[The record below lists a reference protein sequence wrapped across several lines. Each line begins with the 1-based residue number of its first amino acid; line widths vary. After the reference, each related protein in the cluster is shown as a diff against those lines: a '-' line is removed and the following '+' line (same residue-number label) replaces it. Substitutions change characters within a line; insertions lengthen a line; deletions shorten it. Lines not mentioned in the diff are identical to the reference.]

1 MSSPETQPAS
11 LDAIACTETACG
23 RPVVH
28 STQLCRNHLAEAF
41 RRHGEPLAFFDI
53 PDFAGIEAAAMQI
66 VRTALEG
73 LPEELLGPNG
83 TWQAMDMYAVLGP
96 KEEWARAQVGLNFL
110 QAVLADE
117 PLIGMTI
124 LEPPMEWSMDEALL
138 RLQVS
143 VPTPAI
149 DEFRERLRFVME
161 ALICEMV
168 GPSVQVAVAV
178 GPAEVS

>member
-1 MSSPETQPAS
+1 MSSPETQPDS
-11 LDAIACTETACG
+11 LDATVCTEKGCG
-23 RPVVH
+23 HAVVH
-28 STQLCRNHLAEAF
+28 SARFCRNHLAEAF
-41 RRHGEPLAFFDI
+41 RRDGESLAFFDI

-73 LPEELLGPNG
+73 LPDELLVPNG

-117 PLIGMTI
+117 PPIGMTI
-124 LEPPMEWSMDEALL
+124 LEAPMEWSMAEALL
-138 RLQVS
+138 RLQVN
-143 VPTPAI
+143 VPTPAV
-149 DEFRERLRFVME
+149 DEFQERLRFVME
-161 ALICEMV
+161 AMIREMV

-178 GPAEVS
+178 GPAEEP

>member
-1 MSSPETQPAS
+1 MSSPETQPAY
-11 LDAIACTETACG
+11 LDAIACTETGCE
-23 RPVVH
+23 RPVVQ
-28 STQLCRNHLAEAF
+28 STQLCRSHLAEAF
-41 RRHGEPLAFFDI
+41 RRDGESLAFFDK
-53 PDFAGIEAAAMQI
+53 PDLAGIEAAAMQI

-73 LPEELLGPNG
+73 LPEELLGTNE

-117 PLIGMTI
+117 PPIGMTM

-143 VPTPAI
+143 VPTPAV

-161 ALICEMV
+161 AMIREMV

-178 GPAEVS
+178 GPAEES

>member
-1 MSSPETQPAS
+1 MSSPQTQPAS
-11 LDAIACTETACG
+11 LDAIACTETGCG

-28 STQLCRNHLAEAF
+28 STRFCRNHLAEAF
-41 RRHGEPLAFFDI
+41 RRDGEPLAFFDI

-73 LPEELLGPNG
+73 LPQELLGPNG

-117 PLIGMTI
+117 PPIGMTI
-124 LEPPMEWSMDEALL
+124 LEPPMDWMDGTLL
-138 RLQVS
+138 RLQVG
-143 VPTPAI
+143 VPTPAV
-149 DEFRERLRFVME
+149 DELQARLRFVME
-161 ALICEMV
+161 AMIREMV
-168 GPSVQVAVAV
+168 GPSVPVTVSV
-178 GPAEVS
+178 EPAEES

>member
-11 LDAIACTETACG
+11 PDAIACTETDCG

-28 STQLCRNHLAEAF
+28 STQLCRIHLAEAF
-41 RRHGEPLAFFDI
+41 RRDGEPLAFFDK
-53 PDFAGIEAAAMQI
+53 PDLAGVEAAAMQI
-66 VRTALEG
+66 VRTAIEG
-73 LPEELLGPNG
+73 LPEELLGTNG

-96 KEEWARAQVGLNFL
+96 KEEWERAQVGLNFL

-117 PLIGMTI
+117 PPIGMTI

-143 VPTPAI
+143 VPTPSV

-161 ALICEMV
+161 AMIREMV

-178 GPAEVS
+178 GPGEES